1 MTTDEPTP
9 SEHGLYL
16 TALANGGRLVPP
28 LTADPAALAGLVARG
43 LLVRTAG
50 GYTAVSPRTAGD
62 RRAAGL
68 RTEATRLLV
77 RAERLPDALAPLS
90 AAFDATRRPA
100 PEPSYVEGPEAIR
113 HRLSLL
119 VAECRE
125 ELLTAQPGTRRR
137 ATLRLSLTQDVPL
150 LMTGRRIRTIY
161 QPVVRRQPEV
171 IEYARTVVPHGSR
184 IRLLDEAFD
193 RMIIVDRATAVVSAQ
208 ADHGAAAFIT
218 DRATV
223 DALVATFERDWRRAA
238 VVDWS
243 ADGPHPVADRIGRL
257 LARGFTQRAVAA
269 RIGLSERSVAGHIAG
284 LRERHGART
293 LFQLGWLMRGDHDGP
308 GPHRTGRRARGAR
321 DG

>member
-1 MTTDEPTP
+1 MTTDEPAP
-9 SEHGLYL
+9 AEHDLYL
-16 TALANGGRLVPP
+16 TALANGGRLALP

-43 LLVRTAG
+43 LLVRAAG

-62 RRAAGL
+62 RRAADL

-77 RAERLPDALAPLS
+77 RAEGLPDTLAPLS
-90 AAFDATRRPA
+90 AAFDATRQPA
-100 PEPSYVEGPEAIR
+100 PEPPCVEGPEAIR

-125 ELLTAQPGTRRR
+125 ELLTAQPGIRQR
-137 ATLRLSLTQDVPL
+137 ATLTLSLTQDLPL

-171 IEYARTVVPHGSR
+171 AEYAGAVVPHGSQ

-193 RMIIVDRATAVVSAQ
+193 RMIIVDRATAVVSAR
-208 ADHGAAAFIT
+208 ADHSAAAFIT

-223 DALVATFERDWRRAA
+223 DALVAVFERDWGRAT

-243 ADGPHPVADRIGRL
+243 AGGPHPVADRIGRL
-257 LARGFTQRAVAA
+257 LSRGFTQRAIAA

-284 LRERHGART
+284 MRERHGART
-293 LFQLGWLMRGDHDGP
+293 LFQLGWLMRGHHDGP
-308 GPHRTGRRARGAR
+308 RTHRSARRVRGTR